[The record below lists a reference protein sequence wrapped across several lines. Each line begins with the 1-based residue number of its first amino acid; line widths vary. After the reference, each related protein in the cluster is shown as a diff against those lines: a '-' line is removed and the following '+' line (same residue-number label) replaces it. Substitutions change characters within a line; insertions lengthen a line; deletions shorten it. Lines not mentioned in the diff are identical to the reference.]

1 MDQSLNETE
10 PQTTMT
16 ADTKPKATVLVPL
29 YIYPLDEETWKP
41 LYEAITNHPNLDFLV
56 IVNPNSGPGDI
67 FVANRDYSREIPKLN
82 AHVNVVT
89 VGYIR
94 IDYCKRPLSEVC
106 IEIDT
111 YAGWA
116 TEYEKTGLGVRG
128 ILLDETP
135 NHYTAERA
143 EYLDA
148 VCQHIKAT
156 PGIQGDRLVI
166 HNPGTPPDAE
176 LGNPGPDVIVTCEE
190 PYERYQGEEVQKRLK
205 DYHYDQPRSGY
216 MVSGVPST
224 EIPALLQKL
233 RYRGE
238 YLFVTDL
245 VNNFYESFGDSWGEF
260 ITAFET

>member
-1 MDQSLNETE
+1 MDQCLNETE
-10 PQTTMT
+10 PHTNTA

-41 LYEAITNHPNLDFLV
+41 LYEAYVWPDLLPSRPRNPDLGSHSRVVKSPYPILTLVTNRITNHPNLDFLV

-67 FVANRDYSREIPKLN
+67 FVANRDYSREIPRLN
-82 AHVNVVT
+82 AHANVVT

-116 TEYEKTGLGVRG
+116 TEYEKTGLGVGG

-156 PGIQGDRLVI
+156 PGIQGDRLVSLSLP
-166 HNPGTPPDAE
+166 NFSKAE
-176 LGNPGPDVIVTCEE
+176 KETGSPFPRPSSLYLIFGNC
-190 PYERYQGEEVQKRLK
+190 RR
-205 DYHYDQPRSGY
+205 
-216 MVSGVPST
+216 
-224 EIPALLQKL
+224 
-233 RYRGE
+233 
-238 YLFVTDL
+238 
-245 VNNFYESFGDSWGEF
+245 
-260 ITAFET
+260 

>member
-1 MDQSLNETE
+1 
-10 PQTTMT
+10 
-16 ADTKPKATVLVPL
+16 
-29 YIYPLDEETWKP
+29 
-41 LYEAITNHPNLDFLV
+41 V

-82 AHVNVVT
+82 AHANVVT

-94 IDYCKRPLSEVC
+94 IDYCKRPLSKVC

-116 TEYEKTGLGVRG
+116 TEYEKTGLGVGG

-156 PGIQGDRLVI
+156 PGIQGDRLVSLSLPNI
-166 HNPGTPPDAE
+166 SKAE
-176 LGNPGPDVIVTCEE
+176 KETGSPCPRPSSLYLIVGNCH
-190 PYERYQGEEVQKRLK
+190 R
-205 DYHYDQPRSGY
+205 
-216 MVSGVPST
+216 
-224 EIPALLQKL
+224 
-233 RYRGE
+233 
-238 YLFVTDL
+238 
-245 VNNFYESFGDSWGEF
+245 
-260 ITAFET
+260 